1 VLLGNGDGTFQTQK
15 VFPTGFQVEFV
26 ATGDLNGDGKQD
38 IVVANYADRTAGVL
52 LGNGDGTFQPQVAYS
67 VSGFAS
73 GLGIAD
79 LDGDGHLDIAVS
91 CNVPAR
97 VDVLYNQGDG
107 TFGPSKSFKVGV
119 RTSFQ
124 LSVGDLNG
132 DGAPDIISEDITS
145 SISVL
150 TNGTTATAMLTDI
163 AVPGSST
170 DTEKVTAT
178 YVGDGRYGKSK
189 SKAIEVTGSG
199 SGLE

>member
-1 VLLGNGDGTFQTQK
+1 
-15 VFPTGFQVEFV
+15 GFQVEFV
-26 ATGDLNGDGKQD
+26 ATGDLNGDSKQD

-97 VDVLYNQGDG
+97 VDVLYNQGG
-107 TFGPSKSFKVGV
+107 GIFGPSKSFKVGV

-150 TNGTTATAMLTDI
+150 TNGTT
-163 AVPGSST
+163 
-170 DTEKVTAT
+170 
-178 YVGDGRYGKSK
+178 
-189 SKAIEVTGSG
+189 
-199 SGLE
+199 